1 MFRKVEEILV
11 GRKSYR
17 KNEQIPKSV
26 FFSTNF
32 WGPEEKIAFFI
43 RSDGKQALSIGRG
56 LLLRWFFQ
64 IFWEDRTLLPMIG
77 SVVCTMP
84 QVVRFCPS
92 YRWEMGLIITY
103 SFQCSRLIFV
113 HFVLDEFC
121 LAADTDKHIWLNCG
135 MSTASPIHQKL
146 KKIFKF
152 KWWRL
157 YPSTHTPFFHLENVL
172 MVSFTALLHCYRFKV
187 WFVITSCLVS
197 WIF

>member
-11 GRKSYR
+11 ARKSYR
-17 KNEQIPKSV
+17 QNEQIPIFFFNYFLGSGRENRV
-26 FFSTNF
+26 FLYVAMAKKHFWLAEGCF
-32 WGPEEKIAFFI
+32 WGDFS
-43 RSDGKQALSIGRG
+43 R
-56 LLLRWFFQ
+56 
-64 IFWEDRTLLPMIG
+64 FWGDRTLFPMIG
-77 SVVCTMP
+77 SVVCAMP

-103 SFQCSRLIFV
+103 SFQFSRLIFV